1 MDAPGLCYFCP
12 DFCHT
17 EDNRPL
23 VHVGEQSV
31 KEQPCQHQG
40 ILTPSTAQSPGPPG
54 TFFITLLKQVP
65 SVGSL

>member
-1 MDAPGLCYFCP
+1 MEGDP
-12 DFCHT
+12 
-17 EDNRPL
+17 PL

-31 KEQPCQHQG
+31 KEQPCQQQG
-40 ILTPSTAQSPGPPG
+40 VLTPSTEQSLGPPG